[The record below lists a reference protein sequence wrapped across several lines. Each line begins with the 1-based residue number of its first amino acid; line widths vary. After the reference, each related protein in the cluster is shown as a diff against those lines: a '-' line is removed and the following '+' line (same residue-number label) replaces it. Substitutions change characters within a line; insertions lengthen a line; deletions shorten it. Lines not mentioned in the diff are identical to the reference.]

1 MKREIGGGGRGGGV
15 IQEVVM
21 FTEACLY
28 YCIVV
33 SHVTLFATLK
43 GFARELKWTEK
54 KFLGLE
60 DLQKE

>member
-1 MKREIGGGGRGGGV
+1 MGGWGGT
-15 IQEVVM
+15 QEVVM

-43 GFARELKWTEK
+43 GFAHETEIDGSL
-54 KFLGLE
+54 LGGEAFNKSDMCLS
-60 DLQKE
+60 LF